1 MTVSA
6 PHFLDFFLDRAGD
19 GAVADVG
26 VDFDEEIA
34 ADDHRLELGM
44 VDVGRDDG
52 AAAGD
57 FGANKFGGDF
67 GWDAGAERFA
77 RMLVA

>member
-1 MTVSA
+1 M
-6 PHFLDFFLDRAGD
+6 
-19 GAVADVG
+19 
-26 VDFDEEIA
+26 EEATALLPMLALIA

-57 FGANKFGGDF
+57 FATDEFGGDF
-67 GWDAGAERFA
+67 ARDGGAK
-77 RMLVA
+77 

>member
-1 MTVSA
+1 M
-6 PHFLDFFLDRAGD
+6 LRGD

-57 FGANKFGGDF
+57 FGADEFGGDF
-67 GWDAGAERFA
+67 FRDRCAEGFAGVACGASSAPKYEVR
-77 RMLVA
+77 RMN